1 MSGENKKKL
10 SDYSML
16 DLFQTEVDTHTATL
30 SDGLLAL
37 ETTPEAANKLGSLMR
52 AAHSIKGGAR
62 IVELD
67 AVVKLAHA
75 MEDCFVALQN
85 GKGILTSQQI
95 DVLLSGVDMIRAIS
109 GATVAGNLTWTAE
122 HEEEITMLIEDL
134 IHILEPETAPRDS
147 RLDMGSAASLPIQ
160 RDSQAEPVYL
170 NRQAV
175 LTTPKQADADAPQ
188 HDTQTVE
195 TQNRDTSL
203 LELFRSEVET
213 HAAAVLKGLTILQE
227 QPDTF
232 EHLHALV
239 KAVHA
244 IKGGA
249 QIIESEPAVNL
260 ADAMEHV
267 LITVQNGEAS
277 LEEGTVQMLRHA
289 IELLCGAAASGAQ
302 QDHAWIAEHQD
313 DIAQV
318 VATFSTFSADALK
331 QADVPSKK
339 RVCPSSQGAAP
350 FRQPVSG
357 SEERGRIVPA
367 TLPDSQAIPEHVD
380 KGILRPTPPGDQN
393 EELLHNKKLEERDRT
408 VRVTAAKI
416 ERLMGL
422 TGEVV
427 VNSRWL
433 PSFSES
439 LLTLKKYQRESLML
453 LDKLHDLSRHNDS
466 SMHTRELISLARE
479 KTKQSNTLLAERI
492 NQLDRFTGAS
502 AILSDRLYHEVIG
515 IRMRPFA
522 DGVRGFPRMVRD
534 LARDL
539 GKKVQFEILG
549 KSTEVD
555 RDILEKLDAPL
566 THLLRNA
573 IDHGIELPE
582 KRLAL
587 GKPEAGLLR
596 LEAVHRSGML
606 LITVSDDGQG
616 IDLLKLRQRILCKG
630 LATADI
636 VNHLTEAELL
646 KFLFLPGFS
655 TIENVTEISGRGVGL
670 DVVDNMVHEVG
681 GVVRAISKFG
691 EGMSFYLELP
701 LTLSVIRT
709 FLVEIADELYAFPLA
724 RIDRCLLL
732 SKADIDMVEDRQ
744 YFRFDY
750 SNISL
755 IDIHDVLELEHTQE
769 IRDQL
774 PVVIISNRSNMYG
787 ILVDRFIGESD
798 LVVRPLDP
806 RLGKVPD
813 ISSTAVML
821 DGSPILIFDVEDL
834 VGSIDKLLSGQRLH
848 KLATGATEAGDVTVK
863 KVLVVDDSIT
873 VREMERKLLE
883 NRGYEVEVAVDG
895 LAGWNALRTGN
906 FDLVV
911 SDVDMP
917 RMNGIEFVMQIKQH
931 EDLKALPV
939 MIVSYKDTEEHR
951 LQGLQAGADYYLT
964 KSSFQDD
971 SFINA
976 VIDLIGE
983 A

>member
-1 MSGENKKKL
+1 MTNESKKNL

-16 DLFQTEVDTHTATL
+16 DLFQTEVETHTTTL
-30 SDGLLAL
+30 NDGLLAL
-37 ETTPEAANKLGSLMR
+37 ETAPEAMDKLESLMR

-67 AVVKLAHA
+67 AVVKIAHA
-75 MEDCFVALQN
+75 MEDCFVALQS
-85 GKGILTSQQI
+85 GKGMLKSQQI
-95 DVLLSGVDMIRAIS
+95 DVLLSGVDMIRSIS
-109 GATVAGNLTWTAE
+109 GAAVAGNLTWTAE
-122 HEEEITMLIEDL
+122 HDEEIAALVSALT
-134 IHILEPETAPRDS
+134 HILEPETNLQTSTLDAGKIVSQEIQHDSQEESSALPAPRQTD
-147 RLDMGSAASLPIQ
+147 
-160 RDSQAEPVYL
+160 PV
-170 NRQAV
+170 
-175 LTTPKQADADAPQ
+175 TPQ
-188 HDTQTVE
+188 HTMRGKEAQAIDI
-195 TQNRDTSL
+195 SL

-213 HAAAVLKGLTILQE
+213 HVTTLLQGCVALQQ
-227 QPDTF
+227 QP
-232 EHLHALV
+232 ESLEKLEPLV

-244 IKGGA
+244 IKGGG
-249 QIIESEPAVNL
+249 QIIESDVAVNL
-260 ADAMEHV
+260 ADAMEQY
-267 LITVQNGEAS
+267 LIALQQGKAGVDVETIQILQQGS
-277 LEEGTVQMLRHA
+277 
-289 IELLCGAAASGAQ
+289 ELLREIAAANSQEGQ
-302 QDHAWIAEHQD
+302 NWLVEHQE

-318 VATFSTFSADALK
+318 MTTLSMFSVAEPKQISLASSERNIVAQLHMSAPEK
-331 QADVPSKK
+331 REGGGTPSA
-339 RVCPSSQGAAP
+339 V
-350 FRQPVSG
+350 
-357 SEERGRIVPA
+357 
-367 TLPDSQAIPEHVD
+367 LPDSQITPENAGEMVIPP
-380 KGILRPTPPGDQN
+380 IALREQR
-393 EELLHNKKLEERDRT
+393 EEPLQKNIGERDRT
-408 VRVTAAKI
+408 VRVTATKI

-422 TGEVV
+422 AGEVV
-427 VNSRWL
+427 VSSRWL

-439 LLTLKKYQRESLML
+439 LLALKKNQRETLML
-453 LDKLHDLSRHNDS
+453 LEKLRDILRHEDS
-466 SMHTRELISLARE
+466 DVHLRELVSLARE
-479 KTKQSNTLLAERI
+479 KTKQSNALLSERM

-502 AILSDRLYHEVIG
+502 ATLSDRLYHEVIG

-539 GKKVQFEILG
+539 GKKVQFEIVG

-582 KRLAL
+582 ERLAA

-606 LITVSDDGQG
+606 LITVSDDGRG
-616 IDLLKLRQRILCKG
+616 IDLKKLRQRILRKG
-630 LATADI
+630 LAAADMA
-636 VNHLTEAELL
+636 NRLTEAELL

-655 TIENVTEISGRGVGL
+655 TSENVTEISGRGVGL

-681 GVVRAISKFG
+681 GVVRAMSKLG

-709 FLVEIADELYAFPLA
+709 FLVEIADEPYAFPLA

-732 SKADIDMVEDRQ
+732 SKTDIDVVEDRQ
-744 YFRFDY
+744 YFRFDNT
-750 SNISL
+750 NISL
-755 IDIHDVLELEHTQE
+755 VDIHDVLELENPPA
-769 IRDQL
+769 IRDEL
-774 PVVIISNRSNMYG
+774 PVVIISNRSNTYG
-787 ILVDRFIGESD
+787 LLVDRFIGESD
-798 LVVRPLDP
+798 LVVRPLDS

-813 ISSTAVML
+813 ISATAVML

-834 VGSIDKLLSGQRLH
+834 VGSIDKMLSGRRLH
-848 KLATGATEAGDVTVK
+848 KLATESDELKEVSAK
-863 KVLVVDDSIT
+863 KILVVDDSIT

-883 NRGYEVEVAVDG
+883 NRGYEVDVAVDG
-895 LAGWNALRTGN
+895 LAGWNALRAEH

-917 RMNGIEFVMQIKQH
+917 RMNGIEFVTQIKQH
-931 EDLKALPV
+931 EELKALPV
-939 MIVSYKDTEEHR
+939 IIVSYKDTEEHR

-976 VIDLIGE
+976 VVDLIGE